1 MVCWPCLLKLEGDDE
16 LIYLAAEPDFITE
29 CRELIVTDGDYV
41 IDCTGLSF
49 LIKSSLIGIDP
60 ALVKSERLFSR
71 EEVTDLIRA
80 HEFSKAQL
88 CLTKIYFLTIADA
101 IKSLAVV

>member
-1 MVCWPCLLKLEGDDE
+1 MVCWPCLLKLQGDDE

-29 CRELIVTDGDYV
+29 CRDLIVTDEDYV

-49 LIKSSLIGIDP
+49 LIKPSLIGIDP
-60 ALVKSERLFSR
+60 VLVNAKQLFSR
-71 EEVTDLIRA
+71 EQVTVLIRA

-88 CLTKIYFLTIADA
+88 CLTKIYFLTVADA
-101 IKSLAVV
+101 IKSLATV

>member
-1 MVCWPCLLKLEGDDE
+1 MVCWPCLLKLEGDNE
-16 LIYLAAEPDFITE
+16 LIYLASESDFISE
-29 CRELIVTDGDYV
+29 CRELIITDDDYV
-41 IDCTGLSF
+41 IDCTGLSY
-49 LIKSSLIGIDP
+49 LIEPSLIAIELV
-60 ALVKSERLFSR
+60 LVKTERLFSR

-88 CLTKIYFLTIADA
+88 CLTKIYFLTVADA

>member
-29 CRELIVTDGDYV
+29 CQELIFTDGDYV
-41 IDCTGLSF
+41 IDSTGLSF
-49 LIKSSLIGIDP
+49 LIKPSLIGIK
-60 ALVKSERLFSR
+60 LENTERLFSR
-71 EEVTDLIRA
+71 EEVTNLIRA

-88 CLTKIYFLTIADA
+88 CLTKIYFFTVADA
-101 IKSLAVV
+101 VKSLATI